1 MRPLTGMLCS
11 PFNRSAVPSRGM
23 RPANHPPCRRQAK
36 TTLLTLVICVAGLT
50 IVTRA
55 TPGFWQAA
63 TQADF
68 LRGEVEQLSID
79 VHGRLTL
86 GPQVDRIYDAG
97 VPFIWTAVP
106 APGGGFFLGTGNE
119 GRVLRV
125 SRDGK
130 GTTFFDSGEMEVHA
144 LAAGPDGGLYV
155 GTSPDG
161 RIYKVDA
168 KGNGTPFFD
177 PEDKYIWA
185 LAVNREGVLFA
196 ATGDK
201 GVVYR
206 ITPDGQGKPFFSA
219 KTTHAVSLAFDARGE
234 LLVGTGSPGRV
245 FRVDPAGKGFLL
257 LDTPYQEIHTLRVA
271 PRGTIYVAAQTGR
284 PPSGDDR
291 SETPTL
297 EPSRGM
303 PVPSVSTEITS
314 IAIVDMPVTP
324 QQPAQ
329 QPAREDRSGPT
340 GAIYRIN
347 ADGLWD
353 VLWESRE
360 DAPYDLM
367 VEPDDALLVA
377 TGAKGKIFRLSGE
390 PVQATLV
397 TRVLAQQITMLLPS
411 PDRTWVL
418 TANPGLVLGLSN
430 GRADRGVYDSDVKDA
445 RMVAT
450 WGTLS
455 WRASAPAGTRVELYT
470 RAGNTRTPDEA
481 WSEWSSP
488 YGNAEGS
495 PITSPKARYLQWRA
509 VLTGKGQ
516 TPVLTS
522 VAAAYLQRNVRP
534 QVGSITVHPPGT
546 VFQKPFSTGEAEI
559 AGYDDGNGAERPAQ
573 ASGGAS
579 SASGSAP
586 SLGRRVHQKGL
597 QTFVWKAEDD
607 NGDELTFDV
616 LYRREG
622 ETSWKL
628 LKGGLTEPITV
639 WDTTSA
645 PDGSYVMK
653 VVAADRQSNPA
664 DTALKGELESTSFD
678 IDNTPPT
685 VVMNG
690 VRRDGKP
697 VVTFDVRDGHSAIAR
712 VEYSLDAQ
720 RWQATFP
727 RDGILDGR
735 DERFEITLDAS
746 ASGRTLV
753 VRATDELGNVGTG
766 QTAVP

>member
-1 MRPLTGMLCS
+1 MRSVTGTLS
-11 PFNRSAVPSRGM
+11 SLFDRIADPARGA
-23 RPANHPPCRRQAK
+23 RPA
-36 TTLLTLVICVAGLT
+36 TLGGLTLLCCIAIFTTVS
-50 IVTRA
+50 RA

-63 TQADF
+63 TQAEF

-86 GPQVDRIYDAG
+86 GPQVDRLYDAG
-97 VPFIWTAVP
+97 VPFIWTAVA
-106 APGGGFFLGTGNE
+106 APGGGFFLGTGND
-119 GRVLRV
+119 GRVIRV
-125 SRDGK
+125 GRDGK
-130 GTTFFDSGEMEVHA
+130 GASFFDSGELEVHA
-144 LAAGPDGGLYV
+144 LAPGPDGGLYV

-177 PEDKYIWA
+177 PDDKYIWSI
-185 LAVNREGVLFA
+185 AVNKEGVVFA

-219 KTTHAVSLAFDARGE
+219 KTTHAVSLAFDGRGG
-234 LLVGTGSPGRV
+234 LLVGTGAPGRV
-245 FRVDPAGKGFLL
+245 FRVDAAGKGFLL
-257 LDTPYQEIHTLRVA
+257 LDTPYQEIHTLRVD
-271 PRGTIYVAAQTGR
+271 PKGVIYVAAQSGR
-284 PPSGDDR
+284 PPAADAGP
-291 SETPTL
+291 ETPTT
-297 EPSRGM
+297 EAPRGL
-303 PVPSVSTEITS
+303 PVPTVSTEITS
-314 IAIVDMPVTP
+314 ISIVDVPVTP
-324 QQPAQ
+324 QPAQ
-329 QPAREDRSGPT
+329 APPAREDRAGPT

-347 ADGLWD
+347 QDGLWD

-367 VEPDDALLVA
+367 VEPDGALLVA
-377 TGAKGKIFRLSGE
+377 TGSKGKIFRLSGE
-390 PVQATLV
+390 PLHATLV
-397 TRVLAQQITMLLPS
+397 TRVLAQQITMFLPS

-418 TANPGLVLGLSN
+418 TANPGLVLALSN
-430 GRADRGVYDSDVKDA
+430 GRAERGTYESDVKDA

-450 WGTLS
+450 WGTIS
-455 WRASAPAGTRVELYT
+455 WRASAPTGTRVELYT

-481 WSEWSSP
+481 WSEWSGP
-488 YGNAEGS
+488 YSNSDGS

-509 VLTGKGQ
+509 VLVGKNQ

-522 VAAAYLQRNVRP
+522 VSAAYLQRNVRP

-559 AGYDDGNGAERPAQ
+559 AGYENGNNNERQVSTGSAAASTGA
-573 ASGGAS
+573 
-579 SASGSAP
+579 AP
-586 SLGRRVHQKGL
+586 SLGRRAYQKGL

-607 NGDELTFDV
+607 NGDELMFDV

-628 LKGGLTEPITV
+628 LKGALTESITV

-653 VVAADRQSNPA
+653 VVASDRQSNPS
-664 DTALKGELESTSFD
+664 DTALRGELESTSFD
-678 IDNTPPT
+678 IDNTPPAVT
-685 VVMNG
+685 MNG
-690 VRRDGKP
+690 ARKP
-697 VVTFDVRDGHSAIAR
+697 NGPPVITFEVRDGHSAVSR

-720 RWQATFP
+720 RWQAAFP

-735 DERFEITLDAS
+735 DERFEVTLEA
-746 ASGRTLV
+746 AQSGRTIV
-753 VRATDELGNVGTG
+753 VRATDEMGNVGTG
-766 QTAVP
+766 QTVVP